1 MDKVLIDIRE
11 ESNQVRCL
19 FGLKDLVTIDE
30 ILDKL
35 CELDSDKARAEEE
48 LEDLQQDIRDNY
60 KPVPYSEQV
69 GISDK
74 EFI

>member
-1 MDKVLIDIRE
+1 MNKVLIDIRE
-11 ESNQVRCL
+11 ENNQIRCL
-19 FGLKDLVTIDE
+19 FKLKDLVTIDE

-35 CELDSDKARAEEE
+35 CELDSDKARVEEE

-60 KPVPYSEQV
+60 KPIPYNEQV